1 MAKKSRWSRTRRT
14 KQKSS
19 KARNRE
25 RSAQNTADE
34 HPLLIEYMAIGSIS
48 VLALIHL
55 ASVIDEFRA
64 VAGLYRWLITY
75 AEGFH
80 RRGLVGTIFQYFVG
94 DWPRQEQIAL
104 ASQISADATYL
115 WLVAGIA
122 LFWYAT
128 RKIGD
133 RGLGKAALAFAAF
146 AFINPMWTTRIHDNG
161 YLDWLAGLCVVVA
174 TAAFAVRRPLL
185 SGAVV
190 AVGIVAY
197 WGTVFVWLPL
207 GSLIVLL
214 LAYQGVCGRRPG
226 GRLHRVLASGTRREA
241 LAIYLPLAAAVL
253 SALFNDNAAA
263 IAELERI
270 GGQENIIREVF
281 SGIGPSVAGQL
292 EQLVVAWKTYIMA
305 ALVFAVPPAI
315 CAGLLVC
322 MLRYRG
328 VHLFGPAYLD
338 VGAVVVATLSPLSFL
353 LVAFDLTRLMG
364 WTYLG
369 FFVVAVFYL
378 TQAKPTEDAVSR
390 SGVLYPWM
398 VVPLALAAFFWTTP
412 TIYGWADMTYL
423 ISCKQ
428 FCFKEQTPQGRLLDA
443 FRRQG
448 MASPI
453 WEYAAPGGLLPGA
466 TGHNE
471 NALRV
476 ARSGRDAAGAVM
488 DLNIVLNDKT
498 EGVTVRAPAQTQRA
512 IIGDGPHRISISY
525 RVSETAEANA
535 ATRFYLYDSKLRT
548 VHEVIRVL
556 LPPSQ
561 TEHVTTFTAPPDLV
575 GNMFRW
581 VILYNGNG
589 TFELQEVSFKKVE
602 EK

>member
-1 MAKKSRWSRTRRT
+1 MNRPRTRRAKKAT
-14 KQKSS
+14 
-19 KARNRE
+19 KARNRK
-25 RSAQNTADE
+25 RSAQSTGDGY
-34 HPLLIEYMAIGSIS
+34 PLLIEYMAIGGIS
-48 VLALIHL
+48 VLALMHL
-55 ASVIDEFRA
+55 ASVVDEFRLT
-64 VAGLYRWLITY
+64 AGLHRWLMTY

-80 RRGLVGTIFQYFVG
+80 RRGLVGTIFQGFVG
-94 DWPRQEQIAL
+94 DWLRQEQIAL
-104 ASQISADATYL
+104 ASQISAGATYL

-122 LFWYAT
+122 LFWYAAK
-128 RKIGD
+128 KIGD
-133 RGLGKAALAFAAF
+133 RGLGRAALAFAAF
-146 AFINPMWTTRIHDNG
+146 AFINPMWTTRAHDNG

-174 TAAFAVRRPLL
+174 TAAFAARRPLL

-214 LAYQGVCGRRPG
+214 LAYKAFAG
-226 GRLHRVLASGTRREA
+226 GSGPRLHCVFASGARREA
-241 LAIYLPLAAAVL
+241 LAIWLPVTAAAL

-270 GGQENIIREVF
+270 GGQENIIRETF
-281 SGIGPSVAGQL
+281 SGISPRLVDQL
-292 EQLVVAWKTYIMA
+292 EQWVVAWKTYITT

-315 CAGLLVC
+315 CAGILVC
-322 MLRYRG
+322 MLRWRG
-328 VHLFGPAYLD
+328 VHLFSPAYLD
-338 VGAVVVATLSPLSFL
+338 VGAAVVATLSPLSFL
-353 LVAFDLTRLMG
+353 LVGFDLTRMMG

-378 TQAKPTEDAVSR
+378 TQAKPTEKETVSR
-390 SGVLYPWM
+390 SGALYPWTI
-398 VVPLALAAFFWTTP
+398 VPLALAAFFFTAP
-412 TIYGWADMTYL
+412 TVYGWADMTYL
-423 ISCKQ
+423 IPCKQ

-443 FRRQG
+443 FRRQR

-453 WEYAAPGGLLPGA
+453 WEYRGIGALLPGA

-525 RVSETAEANA
+525 RVSGTAEANA
-535 ATRFYLYDSKLRT
+535 STRFYLYDSKLRT

-561 TEHVTTFTAPPDLV
+561 TEYVTTFTAPPDLV
-575 GNMFRW
+575 GNMFKW
-581 VILYNGNG
+581 IILYNGNG
-589 TFELQEVSFKKVE
+589 IFELHEVSLKKV
-602 EK
+602 K

>member
-1 MAKKSRWSRTRRT
+1 MNRPRTRRAKKAT
-14 KQKSS
+14 
-19 KARNRE
+19 KARNRK
-25 RSAQNTADE
+25 RSAQSTGDGY
-34 HPLLIEYMAIGSIS
+34 PLLIEYMAIGGIS
-48 VLALIHL
+48 VLALMHL
-55 ASVIDEFRA
+55 ASVVDEFRLT
-64 VAGLYRWLITY
+64 AGLHRWLMTY

-80 RRGLVGTIFQYFVG
+80 RRGLVGTIFQGFVG
-94 DWPRQEQIAL
+94 DWLRQEQIAL
-104 ASQISADATYL
+104 ASQISAGATYL

-122 LFWYAT
+122 LFWYAAK
-128 RKIGD
+128 KIGD
-133 RGLGKAALAFAAF
+133 RGLGRAALAFAAF
-146 AFINPMWTTRIHDNG
+146 AFINPMWTTRAHDNG

-214 LAYQGVCGRRPG
+214 LAYEAFAGGPG
-226 GRLHRVLASGTRREA
+226 PRLCVFASGARREA
-241 LAIYLPLAAAVL
+241 LAIWLPVTAAAL

-270 GGQENIIREVF
+270 GGQENIIRETF
-281 SGIGPSVAGQL
+281 SGISPRLVDQL
-292 EQLVVAWKTYIMA
+292 DQWVVAWKTYITT

-322 MLRYRG
+322 MLRWRG
-328 VHLFGPAYLD
+328 VHLFSPAYLD
-338 VGAVVVATLSPLSFL
+338 VGAAVVATLSPLSFL
-353 LVAFDLTRLMG
+353 LVGFDLTRMMG

-378 TQAKPTEDAVSR
+378 TQAKPTEKEAVSR
-390 SGVLYPWM
+390 SGALYPWM
-398 VVPLALAAFFWTTP
+398 IVPLALAAFFFTAP
-412 TIYGWADMTYL
+412 TVYGWADMTYL
-423 ISCKQ
+423 IPCKQ

-443 FRRQG
+443 FRRQR

-453 WEYAAPGGLLPGA
+453 WEYRGIGALLPGA

-525 RVSETAEANA
+525 RVSGTAEANA
-535 ATRFYLYDSKLRT
+535 STRFYLYDSKLRT

-561 TEHVTTFTAPPDLV
+561 TEYVTTFTAPPDLV
-575 GNMFRW
+575 GNMFKW
-581 VILYNGNG
+581 IILYNGNG
-589 TFELQEVSFKKVE
+589 IFELHEVSLKKV
-602 EK
+602 K

>member
-1 MAKKSRWSRTRRT
+1 MNRPRTRQAKKAT
-14 KQKSS
+14 
-19 KARNRE
+19 KARKRG
-25 RSAQNTADE
+25 AQSTGDGY
-34 HPLLIEYMAIGSIS
+34 PLLIEYMAIGGIS

-55 ASVIDEFRA
+55 ASVVDEFR
-64 VAGLYRWLITY
+64 VTAGLHRWLMTY

-80 RRGLVGTIFQYFVG
+80 RRGLVGTIFQGFVG
-94 DWPRQEQIAL
+94 DWLRQEQIAL
-104 ASQISADATYL
+104 ASQISAGATYL

-122 LFWYAT
+122 LFWYAAK
-128 RKIGD
+128 KIGD

-146 AFINPMWTTRIHDNG
+146 AFINPMWTTRAHDNG

-214 LAYQGVCGRRPG
+214 LAYKAFAGAARPG
-226 GRLHRVLASGTRREA
+226 PRLHCVFASGARREA
-241 LAIYLPLAAAVL
+241 LAIWLPVTAAAL

-270 GGQENIIREVF
+270 GGQENIIRETF
-281 SGIGPSVAGQL
+281 SGISPRLVDQL
-292 EQLVVAWKTYIMA
+292 EQWVVAWKTYVTT

-322 MLRYRG
+322 MLRWRG
-328 VHLFGPAYLD
+328 VHLFSPAYLD
-338 VGAVVVATLSPLSFL
+338 VGAAVVATLSPLSFL
-353 LVAFDLTRLMG
+353 LVGFDLTRMMG

-378 TQAKPTEDAVSR
+378 TQAKPTEKEAVSR
-390 SGVLYPWM
+390 SGALYPWTI
-398 VVPLALAAFFWTTP
+398 VPLALAVFFFTAP
-412 TIYGWADMTYL
+412 TVYGWADMTYL
-423 ISCKQ
+423 IPCKQ

-443 FRRQG
+443 FRRQR

-453 WEYAAPGGLLPGA
+453 WEYRGIGALLPGA

-525 RVSETAEANA
+525 RVSGTAEANA
-535 ATRFYLYDSKLRT
+535 STRFYLYDSKLRT

-561 TEHVTTFTAPPDLV
+561 TEYVTTFTAPPDLV

-581 VILYNGNG
+581 IILYNGNG
-589 TFELQEVSFKKVE
+589 IFELHEVSLKKI
-602 EK
+602 K

>member
-1 MAKKSRWSRTRRT
+1 MGKKTRRPRNRRT
-14 KQKSS
+14 KQKSA
-19 KARNRE
+19 KAHNRE
-25 RSAQNTADE
+25 RSAPNTVDK
-34 HPLLIEYMAIGSIS
+34 HPLLTEYMAIGGIS
-48 VLALIHL
+48 ALALMHL
-55 ASVIDEFRA
+55 ASVVEEFR
-64 VAGLYRWLITY
+64 VIAGLHRWLMTY

-104 ASQISADATYL
+104 ASQISAGAMYL

-122 LFWYAT
+122 LFWYAA
-128 RKIGD
+128 RKVGN
-133 RGLGKAALAFAAF
+133 RGLGNAVLAFAAF
-146 AFINPMWTTRIHDNG
+146 AFINPMWTTRAHDNG

-174 TAAFAVRRPLL
+174 TAAFAFRRPLL

-214 LAYQGVCGRRPG
+214 LAYKAFAG
-226 GRLHRVLASGTRREA
+226 GGSRVRLYCVLASGARREA
-241 LAIYLPLAAAVL
+241 LAIWLPVAAAAL

-270 GGQENIIREVF
+270 GGQENIIRETF
-281 SGIGPSVAGQL
+281 SGISPRVADQL
-292 EQLVVAWKTYIMA
+292 NQWVVAWKTYITTA
-305 ALVFAVPPAI
+305 FVFAVPPAI

-322 MLRYRG
+322 LLRRRG

-338 VGAVVVATLSPLSFL
+338 VGAAVVATLSPLSFL
-353 LVAFDLTRLMG
+353 LVAFDLTRLLG

-378 TQAKPTEDAVSR
+378 TRSKPTEKDAVSR
-390 SGVLYPWM
+390 SGALYPYM
-398 VVPLALAAFFWTTP
+398 ILPLMLAAFFWTTP

-423 ISCKQ
+423 IPCQQ

-443 FRRQG
+443 FRRHG

-453 WEYAAPGGLLPGA
+453 WEYAAPGALLPGA

-476 ARSGRDAAGAVM
+476 ARSGRDVAGAVM
-488 DLNIVLNDKT
+488 DLNVVLNDKT

-525 RVSETAEANA
+525 RVSGTAEANA
-535 ATRFYLYDSKLRT
+535 ETRFYLYDSKLRA
-548 VHEVIRVL
+548 VNEVIRVL
-556 LPPSQ
+556 LPPSR
-561 TEHVTTFTAPPDLV
+561 TEYVTTFTAPPDLV

-581 VILYNGNG
+581 AVLYNGNG
-589 TFELQEVSFKKVE
+589 TFELHEVTFKKV
-602 EK
+602 K